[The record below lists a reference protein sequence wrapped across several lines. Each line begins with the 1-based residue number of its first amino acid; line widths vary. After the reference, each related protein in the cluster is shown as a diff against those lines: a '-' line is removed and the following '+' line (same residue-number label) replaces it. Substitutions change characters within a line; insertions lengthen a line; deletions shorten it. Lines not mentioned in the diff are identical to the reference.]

1 MVGSH
6 DLFARTI
13 ENVEDDPMEA
23 SGIHTNVSL
32 PHNRFL
38 AGVDILDMME
48 CWMARYRIS
57 W

>member
-1 MVGSH
+1 VVGSH